1 MSFGVVIR
9 LACFAGLFTFW
20 LIEVGLCWVSCV
32 LWVTQVS
39 GAATVGERTNGAEF
53 EFAFAKL
60 CHAFA

>member
-1 MSFGVVIR
+1 MSFEVVIR
-9 LACFAGLFTFW
+9 LAFFAGLFTFW

-32 LWVTQVS
+32 LWVTQIS
-39 GAATVGERTNGAEF
+39 GAATVGERTNGRV